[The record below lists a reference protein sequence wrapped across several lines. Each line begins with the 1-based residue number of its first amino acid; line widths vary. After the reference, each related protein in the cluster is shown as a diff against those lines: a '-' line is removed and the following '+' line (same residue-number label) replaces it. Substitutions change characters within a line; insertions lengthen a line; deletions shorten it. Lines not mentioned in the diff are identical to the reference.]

1 MILPCSTKSGGY
13 LPRHTVPTS
22 PIKQT
27 KGALRVAVGNQVL
40 SWNEMSTAFAKV
52 KSLINSRP
60 LGYPSN
66 DPNDP
71 QPLTPNYFLLGR
83 ASSSVPQGPYIE
95 VKNPRKRFEFVQSLV
110 HQFWRRFIREYIPTL
125 MRRSKWQTKGRQIKV
140 GDVVL
145 LVDFRA
151 PRGKWELALVKEVY
165 PGTDG
170 VVRNVLVKTKDTEL
184 KRPVQKCCVLL
195 ESKFRVSPDS
205 HSSQMVSTED
215 LLRTIFF
222 HLNIN
227 PSYLIFY

>member
-66 DPNDP
+66 DPNDL
-71 QPLTPNYFLLGR
+71 QPLTPNHFLLGR
-83 ASSSVPQGPYIE
+83 ASSSVPQGPFIE
-95 VKNPRKRFEFVQSLV
+95 VKNPRKRFEFVQSLA

-125 MRRSKWQTKGRQIKV
+125 MRRSKWRTKGRQIKV

-184 KRPVQKCCVLL
+184 KRPVQKCCVVL
-195 ESKFRVSPDS
+195 ESDS
-205 HSSQMVSTED
+205 E
-215 LLRTIFF
+215 
-222 HLNIN
+222 
-227 PSYLIFY
+227 